1 MFVSI
6 EGCIGS
12 GKTTT
17 ARLVAERLSYLVLPE
32 ETAHHPFL
40 ADFYSN
46 PSLYALE
53 TELGFVLLHY
63 HRLRMV
69 EKQTALVT
77 DFSPGK
83 DLVFAKMNLEG
94 ADLAL
99 FEYVYKDLTKR
110 LVKPS
115 IAVFLDLPIDVLME
129 RIRRRGRPYEQ
140 GIPTSYVERL
150 RDFYLRH
157 LDELAD
163 VVELVS
169 VAPSDSR
176 EEVADKALSSI
187 KLNT

>member
-1 MFVSI
+1 VFISI

-17 ARLVAERLSYLVLPE
+17 ARIVAEQLSYLALPE

-63 HRLRMV
+63 HRLKMV
-69 EKQTALVT
+69 HDRTAVVS

-83 DLVFAKMNLEG
+83 DLVFAKMNLDG

-99 FEYVYKDLTKR
+99 FEYVYKDLSTR
-110 LVKPS
+110 LVRPQ

-129 RIRRRGRPYEQ
+129 RIQRRGRPYEQ
-140 GIPTSYVERL
+140 GVPASYLERL
-150 RDFYLRH
+150 RDMYFTH
-157 LDELAD
+157 FNDLAD
-163 VVELVS
+163 VVELVKLTQ
-169 VAPSDSR
+169 SDSR
-176 EEVADKALSSI
+176 EEVAEKALISI
-187 KLNT
+187 KSHL

>member
-1 MFVSI
+1 
-6 EGCIGS
+6 
-12 GKTTT
+12 
-17 ARLVAERLSYLVLPE
+17 
-32 ETAHHPFL
+32 L

-69 EKQTALVT
+69 HDQAALVT

-83 DLVFAKMNLEG
+83 DLVFAKMNLDG

-110 LVKPS
+110 LVRPQ

-129 RIRRRGRPYEQ
+129 RIKRRGRPYEQ
-140 GIPTSYVERL
+140 GVPASYVERL
-150 RDFYLRH
+150 RDLYFKH
-157 LDELAD
+157 FDELAD
-163 VVELVS
+163 VVELVT
-169 VAPSDSR
+169 VAASDRR
-176 EEVADKALSSI
+176 EEVAEKALKSI
-187 KLNT
+187 KSHL

>member
-1 MFVSI
+1 VFISI

-17 ARLVAERLSYLVLPE
+17 AKIVAERLSFLALPE

-69 EKQTALVT
+69 HGQSMLVT

-83 DLVFAKMNLEG
+83 DLMFAKMNLDG
-94 ADLAL
+94 ADFAL
-99 FEYVYKDLTKR
+99 FDHVYRELTHR
-110 LVKPS
+110 LVRPN
-115 IAVFLDLPIDVLME
+115 IAIFLDLPIGVLME
-129 RIRRRGRPYEQ
+129 RIRKRGRPYEQ
-140 GIPTSYVERL
+140 GI
-150 RDFYLRH
+150 
-157 LDELAD
+157 
-163 VVELVS
+163 
-169 VAPSDSR
+169 APSDVVDVVNVNSTDTR
-176 EEVADKALSSI
+176 EEVAEKALKAI
-187 KLNT
+187 KPHL